1 MSKFYNTR
9 NGGDQ
14 SVPYGYLFAGPSM
27 NVAPATYVALA
38 TTGLQLTFS
47 DINKFDLLN
56 VAQTSAATD
65 LIILP
70 TLAPQGTVITFYSIS
85 AVKVK
90 AATGSGIGTNG
101 GTDAQGI
108 TTVAGD
114 LHEFTK
120 ANATNWLVT
129 KKVAAGTTTVPVAA

>member
-1 MSKFYNTR
+1 MSTFYNVR
-9 NGGDQ
+9 NGGKS
-14 SVPYGYLFAGPSM
+14 SVPYGFQKANSRNLKPTT
-27 NVAPATYVALA
+27 VVALA
-38 TTGLQLTFS
+38 TTGQAITTADL
-47 DINKFDLLN
+47 DAFDMFN

-70 TLAPQGTVITFYSIS
+70 TDAAQGTQIVFYSIS
-85 AVKVK
+85 AVKIK

-114 LHEFTK
+114 THVFFK
-120 ANATNWLVT
+120 ANATNWIVSKT
-129 KKVAAGTTTVPVAA
+129 VAAGTVSVPTAA

>member
-1 MSKFYNTR
+1 MSKFYNVR
-9 NGGDQ
+9 NGGDS
-14 SVPYGYLFAGPSM
+14 SVPYGFLFAGASM
-27 NVAPATYVALA
+27 NLAPATYVALP
-38 TTGLQLTFS
+38 TTGLQLTLS
-47 DINKFDLLN
+47 DINKFDLFN

-70 TLAPQGTVITFYSIS
+70 TNAPVGTVISFVSIS
-85 AVKVK
+85 AVKIK

-114 LHEFTK
+114 LHEFTRTT
-120 ANATNWLVT
+120 ATNWVVS
-129 KKVAAGTTTVPVAA
+129 KKVAAGTITAPTAA

>member
-1 MSKFYNTR
+1 MSKFYNVR
-9 NGGDQ
+9 NSGDPT
-14 SVPYGYLFAGPSM
+14 VPYGLLYAGASM
-27 NVAPATYVALA
+27 NVALTTYVATVA
-38 TTGLQLTFS
+38 GLQLNPV
-47 DINKFDLLN
+47 DYNKYDLFN

-65 LIILP
+65 LILLP
-70 TLAPQGTVITFYSIS
+70 TAAPQGTVISFYSIS
-85 AVKVK
+85 AVKIK
-90 AATGSGIGTNG
+90 AVTGSGIGTNG

-129 KKVAAGTTTVPVAA
+129 KKVSAGTTTIPVAA